1 MSETD
6 DQMAPEASPGS
17 VGKKAGVRRVN
28 NMPVY
33 IIGGI
38 LGAFLLM
45 MVFVAMERASQQG
58 VTEEKEKPVA
68 ALMAMAQDMV
78 GDREGIIPAAK
89 PVIPEMPEEQ
99 PQEIVVAKPV
109 DPRRPPLPPQQQLQP
124 ELKQPERDEEAEK
137 LRAEKFAMFR
147 EAVQSK
153 SGVHMSAPRSSG
165 SGYKAGNSTPRNR
178 DEMVRR
184 IKELRR
190 EASAISVDDPTT
202 AYRARLAAA
211 RQIVEEQ
218 NGGASPAGAGGG
230 SPMLIRTAAAP
241 TDEYGQFG
249 NQEGGDRW
257 TLNSRMD
264 TPSTPYMLRAG
275 FVMPATLISGINSD
289 LPGQIVAQVSQ
300 NVYDTPVGRY
310 LLVPQGSRLVGS
322 YDSKV
327 AYGQGRVLVAWQR
340 IVFPDGKAL
349 DIGAMPGSDGAGYA
363 GLADKTNNHYL
374 RMFGSAFLMS
384 AVTAGITLSQDS
396 RNSDNN
402 DNNDNGRRASDALS
416 ESLGQQLGQATAQM
430 ITKNLN
436 IAPTLEIRPGF
447 RFNVIVTK
455 DMVFSKPYQAFDY

>member
-28 NMPVY
+28 NMPMY
-33 IIGGI
+33 IIGGV

-45 MVFVAMERASQQG
+45 MVLVATDRAAQQG
-58 VTEEKEKPVA
+58 VSEEEEKPVA
-68 ALMAMAQDMV
+68 ANMAMAQGMV
-78 GDREGIIPAAK
+78 GDMEGIIPAAK
-89 PVIPEMPEEQ
+89 PVIPEMSEEQ

-137 LRAEKFAMFR
+137 IRAAKFAMFR

-153 SGVHMSAPRSSG
+153 SGVQMSAPRSSG
-165 SGYKAGNSTPRNR
+165 SSYKAGNSTPRNR

-184 IKELRR
+184 IEELRR
-190 EASAISVDDPTT
+190 EASAISVDDPTA

-211 RQIVEEQ
+211 KQIVEEQ
-218 NGGASPAGAGGG
+218 NGGTSSAGEGGG
-230 SPMLIRTAAAP
+230 SPMLIRTAAAS
-241 TDEYGQFG
+241 TDGYGQFG
-249 NQEGGDRW
+249 NQESGDRW

-264 TPSTPYMLRAG
+264 TPTTPYMLRAG

-310 LLVPQGSRLVGS
+310 LLVPQGSRLIGS
-322 YDSKV
+322 YESKV

-340 IVFPDGKAL
+340 IVYPDGKAL

-374 RMFGSAFLMS
+374 RIFGSAFLMS

-396 RNSDNN
+396 DNN
-402 DNNDNGRRASDALS
+402 DNSARASDALS
-416 ESLGQQLGQATAQM
+416 EALGQQLGQATAQM

-455 DMVFSKPYQAFDY
+455 DMAFSKPYQAFDY

>member
-28 NMPVY
+28 NMPMY
-33 IIGGI
+33 IIGGV

-45 MVFVAMERASQQG
+45 MVLVAMDRTSQQG
-58 VTEEKEKPVA
+58 VGGEEEEKPVTA
-68 ALMAMAQDMV
+68 NMAMAQGMV
-78 GDREGIIPAAK
+78 GDMEGIIPAEK
-89 PVIPEMPEEQ
+89 PVIPDMPEEQ
-99 PQEIVVAKPV
+99 PQGIVVAKPI

-137 LRAEKFAMFR
+137 IRAAKFAMFR
-147 EAVQSK
+147 KAVQSK
-153 SGVHMSAPRSSG
+153 SGVQMSAPRSSA
-165 SGYKAGNSTPRNR
+165 SSYKAGTSTPRNR

-184 IKELRR
+184 IEELRR
-190 EASAISVDDPTT
+190 EASAISVDDPTA

-211 RQIVEEQ
+211 KQIVEEQ
-218 NGGASPAGAGGG
+218 NGGASPAGAGSG
-230 SPMLIRTAAAP
+230 SPMLIRTAAAS
-241 TDEYGQFG
+241 TDGYGQFG
-249 NQEGGDRW
+249 NQEGGGRW

-310 LLVPQGSRLVGS
+310 LLVPQGSRLIGS

-374 RMFGSAFLMS
+374 RIFGSAFLMS

-396 RNSDNN
+396 GNSDNN
-402 DNNDNGRRASDALS
+402 NNSARASDALS
-416 ESLGQQLGQATAQM
+416 EALGQQLGQATAQM

-455 DMVFSKPYQAFDY
+455 DMAFSKPYQAFDY

>member
-6 DQMAPEASPGS
+6 GQMAPEASPGS

-28 NMPVY
+28 NMPMY
-33 IIGGI
+33 IIGGV

-45 MVFVAMERASQQG
+45 MVLVAMDRASQQG
-58 VTEEKEKPVA
+58 VSEEEEKPVA
-68 ALMAMAQDMV
+68 ANMAMAQSMV
-78 GDREGIIPAAK
+78 GDMEGIIPAAK

-124 ELKQPERDEEAEK
+124 ELKQPERDAETDK
-137 LRAEKFAMFR
+137 IRAAKFAMFR

-153 SGVHMSAPRSSG
+153 SGVQMSSPRSSG

-178 DEMVRR
+178 YEMVRR
-184 IKELRR
+184 IEELRR
-190 EASAISVDDPTT
+190 EASAISVDDPTA

-211 RQIVEEQ
+211 KQIVEEQ

-230 SPMLIRTAAAP
+230 SPMLIRTAAAS
-241 TDEYGQFG
+241 TDGYGQFG
-249 NQEGGDRW
+249 NQKGGDRW

-264 TPSTPYMLRAG
+264 TPSTPYILRAG

-310 LLVPQGSRLVGS
+310 LLVPQGSRLIGS

-327 AYGQGRVLVAWQR
+327 DYGQGRVLVAWQR

-374 RMFGSAFLMS
+374 RLFASAFLMS
-384 AVTAGITLSQDS
+384 AVTAGITLSQDID
-396 RNSDNN
+396 NSDNST
-402 DNNDNGRRASDALS
+402 RARASDALS
-416 ESLGQQLGQATAQM
+416 ETLGQQLGQVTAQM

-455 DMVFSKPYQAFDY
+455 DMAFSKPYQAFDY

>member
-1 MSETD
+1 MPETNE
-6 DQMAPEASPGS
+6 QMAPEASPGA

-28 NMPVY
+28 NMPMY
-33 IIGGI
+33 IIGGV
-38 LGAFLLM
+38 LGTFLLM
-45 MVFVAMERASQQG
+45 MMLVAIDRASQQG
-58 VTEEKEKPVA
+58 ISEEEKNPVA
-68 ALMAMAQDMV
+68 ANMAMALGMV
-78 GDREGIIPAAK
+78 GDREGLIPAAK
-89 PVIPEMPEEQ
+89 PVIPEMPKGQ

-124 ELKQPERDEEAEK
+124 ALKQPERDEEAEK
-137 LRAEKFAMFR
+137 IRAAKFAMFR

-153 SGVHMSAPRSSG
+153 SGVQMSAPRSTG
-165 SGYKAGNSTPRNR
+165 SRYKAGNSTPRNR

-184 IKELRR
+184 IEALRR
-190 EASAISVDDPTT
+190 EASAIAVDDPTA

-218 NGGASPAGAGGG
+218 NGGASPAGSGGG
-230 SPMLIRTAAAP
+230 SPLLIRAAASSA
-241 TDEYGQFG
+241 DGYGQFG

-257 TLNSRMD
+257 TLNARMD
-264 TPSTPYMLRAG
+264 MPSTPYMLRAG
-275 FVMPATLISGINSD
+275 FVIPATLISGINSD

-310 LLVPQGSRLVGS
+310 LLVPQGSRLIGS

-349 DIGAMPGSDGAGYA
+349 DMGAMPGSDGAGYA

-374 RMFGSAFLMS
+374 RIFNSAILMS

-396 RNSDNN
+396 GNSDNN
-402 DNNDNGRRASDALS
+402 DNSARASDALS
-416 ESLGQQLGQATAQM
+416 EALGQQLGQATAQM
-430 ITKNLN
+430 ITKHLN

-455 DMVFSKPYQAFDY
+455 DMAFSKPYQAFDY